1 MITAEH
7 VLGLFDELL
16 GEAGENGNRADAH
29 RVLNDAREDLGLDRV
44 KMVPLYWFVA
54 DNDLDY
60 YQDDHVQAKFFFT
73 VAERRAFVE
82 GLRSMLET
90 CAEAHAG
97 SLYLYVGYGV
107 KVPVNNPYWV
117 ECKEVAWE
125 KRYG

>member
-16 GEAGENGNRADAH
+16 GEAEENSNRADVH

-73 VAERRAFVE
+73 LAERRAFVE
-82 GLRSMLET
+82 GLRSMLES
-90 CAEAHAG
+90 HA
-97 SLYLYVGYGV
+97 SNIYLYVGHGV

-125 KRYG
+125 KCYG